1 MEFYMG
7 GKATEKYQTKRMAQ
21 EIYEKI
27 VNHFNSYKEEGERF
41 AVPFSYKDKDT
52 HGDVDLL
59 TTMSLNG
66 LLEKIKEDKDIE
78 IHQDYLAS
86 IEGREISEHINHIP
100 IRIKNNNI
108 ETDWFQLDILRAEH
122 EDFDCTFRYY
132 CYNDL
137 GNMIGRIAYGLGLD
151 FGQRGLTYKFPK
163 DHVFRKE
170 LGKEGD
176 LIITKDYFKA
186 LDFLGL
192 KGLNENNFND
202 YFKNKEDIFN
212 FIYKCENM
220 KPYAF
225 LNVLKRSKSKIRD
238 RKRGTLN
245 EFLEFLVKKGDL
257 TKEEVEAEDVEI
269 FKNNKT
275 VQSMMEEKAVEIV
288 NSFKPDIP
296 YTQQIKKMSFLLF
309 KKNVEK
315 SYEKIFSIESFKDKL
330 SKEDYKFIKEAKENL
345 KEKYSKNKLD
355 LISLVNENI
364 GVKEFIGEEL
374 FSQIQY
380 IKTHDSNVLAK
391 ETIVEF
397 LERIGK
403 CKESEKLKDYIKRV
417 GKVKEEKLED
427 YMKKVGNTGKVKRLF
442 PKNN

>member
-1 MEFYMG
+1 M
-7 GKATEKYQTKRMAQ
+7 
-21 EIYEKI
+21 
-27 VNHFNSYKEEGERF
+27 
-41 AVPFSYKDKDT
+41 
-52 HGDVDLL
+52 
-59 TTMSLNG
+59 
-66 LLEKIKEDKDIE
+66 
-78 IHQDYLAS
+78 
-86 IEGREISEHINHIP
+86 
-100 IRIKNNNI
+100 
-108 ETDWFQLDILRAEH
+108 
-122 EDFDCTFRYY
+122 
-132 CYNDL
+132 
-137 GNMIGRIAYGLGLD
+137 
-151 FGQRGLTYKFPK
+151 
-163 DHVFRKE
+163 
-170 LGKEGD
+170 
-176 LIITKDYFKA
+176 
-186 LDFLGL
+186 
-192 KGLNENNFND
+192 
-202 YFKNKEDIFN
+202 
-212 FIYKCENM
+212 
-220 KPYAF
+220 
-225 LNVLKRSKSKIRD
+225 
-238 RKRGTLN
+238 
-245 EFLEFLVKKGDL
+245 

-380 IKTHDSNVLAK
+380 IKTQDSNVLAK

-403 CKESEKLKDYIKRV
+403 GKESEKLKDYIKRV